1 MKAKDWKW
9 VCWLVVSLFVVMT
22 ACGSSD
28 DAEQANSH
36 KERDQQSHEEHEDIE
51 TPLQVEVTLE
61 PEAVQAGT
69 ETVIQAV
76 ITQGGEAVTDAHS
89 VSFEIGVAG
98 TPREE
103 WEKVD
108 AEWVD
113 GSYQGTYTFPEADD
127 YQVMYHVTAR
137 GSHAMDTVAVSVQP

>member
-1 MKAKDWKW
+1 MKAKGCKW
-9 VCWLVVSLFVVMT
+9 ICWLVVSLFVVMT

-28 DAEQANSH
+28 DAEQA
-36 KERDQQSHEEHEDIE
+36 KRDQQSHEEHENVE
-51 TPLQVEVTLE
+51 APLQVDVTLE
-61 PEAVQAGT
+61 PETVQVGT
-69 ETVIQAV
+69 ETAIQAV

-89 VSFEIGVAG
+89 VSFEIGAAG
-98 TPREE
+98 SPREE